1 MTKIELNYKHKTLKV
16 KLLSILMEKGVKI
29 ME

>member
-1 MTKIELNYKHKTLKV
+1 MTKIEPNYKHKTLKV